1 MKDCK
6 CNSEERREI
15 AREWY
20 NSWADGKPMT
30 EIAKKYK
37 VSQATISNYVKRF
50 DYWIVMDLIRNPLT
64 SDIMSSD
71 KKFADKIHDIPD
83 HVLCE
88 ITGIS
93 PTSIKFFI
101 NHLTKTA
108 YIDIDSIE
116 SSIHAVN
123 VHNTLF
129 RLIDCA
135 YGDEPPKTDR
145 DFIAGVNRHI
155 SYKKANMNKI
165 PFTML
170 DMFGQPIIGYPPTA
184 IIIDSLSKL
193 VLEDVDDPTSNVY
206 Y

>member
-20 NSWADGKPMT
+20 NSWADGKPMI

-129 RLIDCA
+129 RLIDCE
-135 YGDEPPKTDR
+135 YGDEPPKTDEW
-145 DFIAGVNRHI
+145 AQPTH
-155 SYKKANMNKI
+155 M
-165 PFTML
+165 